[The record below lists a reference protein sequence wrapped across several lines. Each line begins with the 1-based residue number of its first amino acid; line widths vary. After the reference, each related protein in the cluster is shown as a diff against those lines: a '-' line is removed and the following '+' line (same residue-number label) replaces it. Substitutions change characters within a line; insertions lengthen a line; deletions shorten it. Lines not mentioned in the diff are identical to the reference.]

1 MFVEVWYSDVEVW
14 RMSSLQQGLS
24 LTQTK
29 DFYLVL
35 AQTLILNHRE
45 IIEVTS
51 DGFLL
56 LSGNGGSR
64 IKEHLLRKIGLLI
77 RCLLAGWYTG
87 VSVKI
92 SNQEIFD

>member
-24 LTQTK
+24 HTQTK

-64 IKEHLLRKIGLLI
+64 IKKT
-77 RCLLAGWYTG
+77 LAEEDWIANKMSLGW
-87 VSVKI
+87 VVHWCKCE
-92 SNQEIFD
+92 NL

>member
-1 MFVEVWYSDVEVW
+1 MQKETRRVIVEVWYSDVEVW

-24 LTQTK
+24 HS
-29 DFYLVL
+29 
-35 AQTLILNHRE
+35 QTLILNHRE

-51 DGFLL
+51 DSFLL
-56 LSGNGGSR
+56 LSGNGVRR

-92 SNQEIFD
+92 CNQEIFD